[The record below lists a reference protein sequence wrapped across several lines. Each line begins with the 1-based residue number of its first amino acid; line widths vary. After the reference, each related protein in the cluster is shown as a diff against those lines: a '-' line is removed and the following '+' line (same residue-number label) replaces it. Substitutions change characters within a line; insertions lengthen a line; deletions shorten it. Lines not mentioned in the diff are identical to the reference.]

1 MKRPND
7 PRNGQSPPKPIHSK
21 TSRLTIADFDYN
33 LQHKVPL
40 EAVIRAWNKAVKDHE
55 SQGHRIIEG
64 PHFESSTF
72 YGSSLAL
79 TYTYEWDNLN
89 YSAEQAEW
97 AARIAKYEQDL
108 AAWKQVEEDRKKGLA
123 KIPNDIDA
131 QIQRAEHR
139 LANLKAVKDKQ
150 PIPFPE
156 G

>member
-7 PRNGQSPPKPIHSK
+7 PRNGVSPPKPVHSK
-21 TSRLTIADFDYN
+21 TARLTLADFDYDGE
-33 LQHKVPL
+33 HKVSL
-40 EAVIRAWNKAVKDHE
+40 ETVIGAWNKAVKDHL

-79 TYTYEWDNLN
+79 SYAYEWDNLN
-89 YSAEQAEW
+89 YLVEKEAW
-97 AARIAKYEQDL
+97 DARITKYEKDL

-123 KIPNDIDA
+123 NIPNDIDA
-131 QIQRAEHR
+131 RITRAEHK
-139 LANLKAVKDKQ
+139 LANLKAVKAKE
-150 PIPFPE
+150 PIPYPE